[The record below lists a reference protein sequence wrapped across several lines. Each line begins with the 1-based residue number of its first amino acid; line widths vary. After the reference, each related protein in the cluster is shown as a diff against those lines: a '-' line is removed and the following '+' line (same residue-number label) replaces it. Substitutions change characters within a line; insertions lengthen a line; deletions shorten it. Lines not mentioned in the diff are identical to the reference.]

1 MNDTQGIILFD
12 GFCNFCSASVLFIVK
27 RDRHARFVFAA
38 SQSKEG
44 QKILAERGIQEMA
57 AHSIILLEK
66 DRVYEQSEAALR
78 IARRLRWGWPLLYG
92 FIVLPRGLR
101 DYFYNLIAGN
111 RYRLFGKRDQ
121 CFIPD
126 EEIRNRFMDSPPSP

>member
-101 DYFYNLIAGN
+101 DYVYNLIAGN